1 MDKYGFSKYSY
12 AVIMLPKILIKSFR
26 SRKALFILPT
36 IALFIGV
43 SVGSALFMVNLEV
56 EDQIAKELRA
66 FGPNLIVVPESDE
79 IDLNV
84 GGINLGSISETGF
97 ISERDAMLIKDL
109 PIEVFGGRVKG
120 VLGKNAFL
128 YSIVMVNGRSEVIL
142 AGTWFD
148 QLEEVNLW
156 WDLEGEYPEDNDSV
170 VIGKDV
176 SESMKLDIGDRIDIS
191 YSDSMIAV
199 GVRSNISRSREF
211 IISGIVTTGSEDDS
225 RIFGDL
231 DAVQNLT
238 NKENKVN
245 IMHISAICNECPLED
260 IADIIEDN
268 IAGVEVKTVKQ
279 VAMAEMNT
287 LEMVTE
293 LVGLITIVALGA
305 SGLAVFTT
313 MMLSVVERRREI
325 GLMKAV
331 GAPNFKIATMFLGE
345 GMIIATLSG
354 ISGFALGAVISRMI
368 GIWVFESSFSIHYS
382 VIFFSVSIAIAIV
395 IISSIVPIRMAM
407 KVDPAV
413 VLRGE

>member
-1 MDKYGFSKYSY
+1 
-12 AVIMLPKILIKSFR
+12 MLHRILIKSFR

-36 IALFIGV
+36 IALLIGV

-56 EDQIAKELRA
+56 EDQIARELRA

-97 ISERDAMLIKDL
+97 ISEEDAVLIRDL

-128 YSIVMVNGRSEVIL
+128 YSIVMVNGRSEAIM

-156 WDLEGEYPEDNDSV
+156 WDLKGEYPKSNDSV
-170 VIGKDV
+170 VIGKRV
-176 SESMKLDIGDRIDIS
+176 SESMKLNIGDSIDVS
-191 YSDSMIAV
+191 YSDIMIV
-199 GVRSNISRSREF
+199 EGVRSNISRSREF
-211 IISGIVTTGSEDDS
+211 TISGIVFTGSEDDS

-231 DAVQNLT
+231 DAVQDLT
-238 NKENKVN
+238 NKENQVN

-260 IADIIEDN
+260 IAAIIENN
-268 IAGVEVKTVKQ
+268 IDGVEVKTVKQ

-287 LEMVTE
+287 LEMVTD
-293 LVGLITIVALGA
+293 LVGFITIVALGA

-331 GAPNFKIATMFLGE
+331 GAHNFKIATMFLGE
-345 GMIIATLSG
+345 GMIIALFSG
-354 ISGFALGAVISRMI
+354 VSGFVLGAVISGMI
-368 GIWVFESSFSIHYS
+368 GRWVFDSSFGVNYY
-382 VIFFSVSIAIAIV
+382 VIFFSVSIAVAIV
-395 IISSIVPIRMAM
+395 FISSIIPIRMAM